1 MGIQFFSSAKES
13 AIFIVTCLIVLPL
26 FTLWVFFRNLFT
38 FVVKTLFG
46 LPTIE
51 PRATELANNPKHV

>member
-1 MGIQFFSSAKES
+1 MGIQFFGIAKEY
-13 AIFIVTCLIVLPL
+13 AIFIVTCVIALPL
-26 FTLWVFFRNLFT
+26 FTLWVFVRNLFT

-51 PRATELANNPKHV
+51 PRATEPANNPKHV